1 MTKTAEKAILPALR
15 PRPALERSGHV
26 ARDPAAV
33 EVAFLCLDPLP
44 VDVAGIHARRVEG
57 DVVRDGLVA
66 RGRRRVAPGRVLGRT
81 PGDRDGVVARD
92 ALPLAEGRTARA
104 PEEPREADVLGRE
117 VVGGGLARL
126 QHAERARGLRDDAA
140 VEHDAELA
148 AAPLHARGARIVPH
162 RLLAGAGLDA
172 ARGGRHAS

>member
-1 MTKTAEKAILPALR
+1 KSPDPQDQTSTPTTPQEWTACERQRAEVTILPGLR

-33 EVAFLCLDPLP
+33 EVAFLCLDPLS

-66 RGRRRVAPGRVLGRT
+66 GGRRRVEPGRVLGRT
-81 PGDRDGVVARD
+81 ARDRDGVIVRN
-92 ALPLAEGRTARA
+92 ALPLAEGRVARGR
-104 PEEPREADVLGRE
+104 EERREADVLGRE

-126 QHAERARGLRDDAA
+126 QHAERARGLRDDAV

-148 AAPLHARGARIVPH
+148 AAP
-162 RLLAGAGLDA
+162 
-172 ARGGRHAS
+172 